1 MTGTTMPQRVLLERI
16 KAHAE
21 ASPEVIGLLLF
32 GSFATGNEDEQSDL
46 DIGLY
51 IDGDAFEGFD
61 LRRWLEPIADVG
73 AIYVDEYCSTVIF
86 GDLTRAEVHLGPASA
101 AEAWPRLAGV
111 IAFPSLERMVLLD
124 RTGTFADTVGPL
136 IGSLP
141 DRGPA
146 DAAHEFLGLANGLLV
161 ADGCRRRG
169 DLARALAHL
178 TAAQKHL
185 LRLARVV
192 DGATN
197 EWIAPERGLAADL
210 TAAAFERYAE
220 ATAWLDAQSIAL
232 GIERSWRWGRELAED
247 IGVHPIPAAAIRAM
261 DARFA
266 GPGGGSCRARIR

>member
-1 MTGTTMPQRVLLERI
+1 MTGTIMPQRVLLERI
-16 KAHAE
+16 RAHAE

-51 IDGDAFEGFD
+51 IDGDAFQQFD
-61 LRRWLEPIADVG
+61 LRRWLDPIADVA

-86 GDLTRAEVHLGPASA
+86 EDLTRAEVHLGPASA
-101 AEAWPRLAGV
+101 ADVWPRLAGV

-124 RTGTFADTVGPL
+124 RTGTFADTVAPL

-146 DAAHEFLGLANGLLV
+146 DAAHEFLGLVNGLLV

-169 DLARALAHL
+169 DLARALTHL
-178 TAAQKHL
+178 TTAQKHL
-185 LRLARVV
+185 LRLARVA

-197 EWIAPERGLAADL
+197 EWIAPERCLADDL
-210 TAAAFERYAE
+210 SVAAFDRYAE
-220 ATAWLDAQSIAL
+220 ATAWLDAEAIAL
-232 GIERSWRWGRELAED
+232 GIDRSWRWGRELARG
-247 IGVHPIPAAAIRAM
+247 IGVHPVPTAAVCAM

-266 GPGGGSCRARIR
+266 RRG